1 MGNDQIKVQ
10 AKISNIIISVIL
22 VAAVI
27 LIILNFRP
35 QKSALEKCADGGV
48 VYICGDQNAAENN
61 TSFMVKL
68 EDSSNFKDFPYKKL
82 YEICSL
88 GSQQNPKLF
97 EEKWGK

>member
-35 QKSALEKCADGGV
+35 QKSAIEKCADGGV
-48 VYICGDQNAAENN
+48 LYIWGEQNAAYNN
-61 TSFMVKL
+61 KSFKVKMK
-68 EDSSNFKDFPYKKL
+68 DSSNFMDFPYKKL

>member
-1 MGNDQIKVQ
+1 MGNDQIKVK
-10 AKISNIIISVIL
+10 AKISNIIISVI
-22 VAAVI
+22 VIAAVI

-48 VYICGDQNAAENN
+48 LYIWGEQNAAYNN
-61 TSFMVKL
+61 KSFKVKM
-68 EDSSNFKDFPYKKL
+68 EDASNFKDFPYKKL

-88 GSQQNPKLF
+88 GNQQNPKLF

>member
-1 MGNDQIKVQ
+1 MGNNQIKVQ
-10 AKISNIIISVIL
+10 AKISNIIITIIL

-35 QKSALEKCADGGV
+35 QKSALERCADGGV
-48 VYICGDQNAAENN
+48 LYIWGEQNAAYNN
-61 TSFMVKL
+61 KSFKVKM
-68 EDSSNFKDFPYKKL
+68 EDASNFKDFPYKKL

>member
-1 MGNDQIKVQ
+1 MGNNQIKVQ

-27 LIILNFRP
+27 LIILHFRP

-48 VYICGDQNAAENN
+48 LYIWGDQNDAYNN
-61 TSFMVKL
+61 KTFKVQI
-68 EDSSNFKDFPYKKL
+68 EYVSNFMDFQYKKL

>member
-1 MGNDQIKVQ
+1 MGNDQIKVK
-10 AKISNIIISVIL
+10 AKISNIIISVI
-22 VAAVI
+22 VIAAVI

-48 VYICGDQNAAENN
+48 LYIWGEQNAAYNN
-61 TSFMVKL
+61 KSFKVKM
-68 EDSSNFKDFPYKKL
+68 EDASNFKDFPYKKL

-88 GSQQNPKLF
+88 GNRQNPKLF

>member
-27 LIILNFRP
+27 LIILNFRL

-48 VYICGDQNAAENN
+48 LYIWGDQNAAYNN
-61 TSFMVKL
+61 KSFKVKM
-68 EDSSNFKDFPYKKL
+68 EDDNNFKDFPYKKL

>member
-1 MGNDQIKVQ
+1 MGNNQIKVQ
-10 AKISNIIISVIL
+10 AKISNIIITIIL

-35 QKSALEKCADGGV
+35 KKSALEKCADGGV
-48 VYICGDQNAAENN
+48 LYIWGEQNAAYNN
-61 TSFMVKL
+61 KSFKVKM
-68 EDSSNFKDFPYKKL
+68 EDASNFKDFPYKKL